1 MNYYYKVNN
10 YGGNVSSIVLIDTK
24 EGEEFNYTI
33 RCWDIS
39 KKWISYNKDELSWRG
54 FKEIDEA
61 TYRKIR
67 LFPLKKNTTKVDLYI
82 YLNMEEMLI

>member
-10 YGGNVSSIVLIDTK
+10 YDNNISSIVLIDSDD
-24 EGEEFNYTI
+24 GEEINYTI
-33 RCWDIS
+33 MWWDIT
-39 KKWISYNKDELSWRG
+39 KRCISYNKGELSWRDV
-54 FKEIDEA
+54 KEIDEE
-61 TYRKIR
+61 TYYKIR